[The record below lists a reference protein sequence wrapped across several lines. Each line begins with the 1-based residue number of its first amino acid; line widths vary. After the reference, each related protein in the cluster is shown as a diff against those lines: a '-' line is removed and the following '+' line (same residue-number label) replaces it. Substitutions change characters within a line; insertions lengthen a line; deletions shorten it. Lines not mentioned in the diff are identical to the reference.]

1 MRFAGGRV
9 GDEVQLIEMFSPRK
23 YLEKKV
29 CFNLLLLLPPSL
41 VLPAA
46 SSYQFRTFQGD
57 DHHQEVSVCAVRGK
71 CWSLLAHL
79 APVAASAVQR
89 ERGEGDVVHA
99 GLGQLHGDAGQ
110 VVDGDWTEL
119 AREVT
124 EELLPVFVPPHAV
137 HRLDAGVAAVEDG
150 VLPVHSVLRHRHP
163 AHVDGGVGRGSVQG

>member
-9 GDEVQLIEMFSPRK
+9 GDEVQLMEMFSPRK

-99 GLGQLHGDAGQ
+99 GLLGLHRDAGQ
-110 VVDGDWTEL
+110 LVHRHGARL
-119 AREVT
+119 ARQVAV
-124 EELLPVFVPPHAV
+124 ELLPVFVPP
-137 HRLDAGVAAVEDG
+137 AAT
-150 VLPVHSVLRHRHP
+150 LTL
-163 AHVDGGVGRGSVQG
+163 AALLGGIYFFLLNRGHLSRTIRNWLVQICT